1 MDYVKNAKI
10 VACLTGTS
18 MWEAAVLGIPVISFS
33 ENNVINFLDHVYH
46 ISNFKNSDKLIVNI
60 LKKKYPT
67 KKSINDGALFYK
79 IYNENAIDMKNIREF
94 HNWKKSNVNK
104 NNINVIQQLAE
115 IFKKVKSLI

>member
-1 MDYVKNAKI
+1 M
-10 VACLTGTS
+10 
-18 MWEAAVLGIPVISFS
+18 
-33 ENNVINFLDHVYH
+33 
-46 ISNFKNSDKLIVNI
+46 
-60 LKKKYPT
+60 KKYPT

-115 IFKKVKSLI
+115 RFLKKVKSTLLLRFLLSFNLIIFANHLFILLRYKQSVSL